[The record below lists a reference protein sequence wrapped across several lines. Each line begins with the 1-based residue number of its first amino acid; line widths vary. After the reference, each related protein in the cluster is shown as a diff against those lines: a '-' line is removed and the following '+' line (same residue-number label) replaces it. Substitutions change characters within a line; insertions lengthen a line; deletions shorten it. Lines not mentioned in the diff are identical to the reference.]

1 VPEFGF
7 VAQHSVGRPGLVA
20 PRRSWNGATYVLS
33 LAEEVEEQAWPLGN
47 GGTATT
53 RAGSPGKLI
62 AISEGPNRAG
72 YYICDWCGW
81 GTAVGPRPP
90 KSHPHLLRE
99 RECTG
104 PLQMRALAHPY
115 ETDILEITFDRLS
128 FNRADIPL
136 WQSALYALLEG
147 ASNQLDINR
156 DDIDGTLYPK
166 PAGQIALVI
175 FDAVPGGAGG
185 AKRISRAFPDVL
197 AAAHHRVARCDC
209 GEETSCYGCL
219 RNYRNQPFHEQ
230 LRRGDALRFLSP
242 LLSPANGRLA

>member
-1 VPEFGF
+1 
-7 VAQHSVGRPGLVA
+7 
-20 PRRSWNGATYVLS
+20 
-33 LAEEVEEQAWPLGN
+33 
-47 GGTATT
+47 
-53 RAGSPGKLI
+53 
-62 AISEGPNRAG
+62 
-72 YYICDWCGW
+72 
-81 GTAVGPRPP
+81 
-90 KSHPHLLRE
+90 
-99 RECTG
+99 
-104 PLQMRALAHPY
+104 MRALAHPY

-197 AAAHHRVARCDC
+197 AAAHHESPAATVAR
-209 GEETSCYGCL
+209 
-219 RNYRNQPFHEQ
+219 
-230 LRRGDALRFLSP
+230 
-242 LLSPANGRLA
+242 RLAATAACGTTAISRSTNSFGAGMP